1 MIREFI
7 GLLVGCALIAL
18 IQWAGS
24 PSSSQKS
31 GPIVALAPSNSTG
44 VPDVTSE
51 MVEIPGGE
59 FLMGVDGTGSD
70 SPRHTVRLHS
80 FLMDRTEVTCRA
92 YLSFCEATGHHLPF
106 FWNRPGFHCGDQYP
120 DYPVVGISWHD
131 AQAYAEW
138 AGKRLPTEAE
148 WEYAAKG
155 GHDDWKYPHGNQLS
169 PADGNYGN
177 SELGGSVRVGSY
189 QPNGYGLVDMMGN
202 VVEWVMDRYGDTYY
216 GESPEWSPEGPIT
229 GRFRV
234 IRGGG
239 WKSGPGC
246 VSIAHRNAL
255 PANWVDFNVGFRCV
269 RDMPEHDASSK

>member
-7 GLLVGCALIAL
+7 GLLAGCALIAL

-24 PSSSQKS
+24 PASKRNPGRLEVPARWDRAGIAEELSQ
-31 GPIVALAPSNSTG
+31 
-44 VPDVTSE
+44 
-51 MVEIPGGE
+51 MVVIPGGS
-59 FLMGVDGTGSD
+59 FLMGVEGTGSD
-70 SPRHTVRLHS
+70 SPKHLVHLHS
-80 FLMDRTEVTCRA
+80 FLMDRTEVTCRS
-92 YLSFCEATGHHLPF
+92 YLSFCQATGHHLPF
-106 FWNRPGFHCGDQYP
+106 FWNRPGFNCGEQYP

-148 WEYAAKG
+148 WEYAARG
-155 GHDDWKYPHGNQLS
+155 GHVDWKYPHGNELT
-169 PADGNYGN
+169 PADGNYGS
-177 SELGGSVRVGSY
+177 SELDGTVRVGSY
-189 QPNGYGLVDMMGN
+189 PPNGYGLFDMMGN
-202 VVEWVMDRYGDTYY
+202 VVEWVRDRYGETYY
-216 GESPEWSPEGPIT
+216 GESPEWSPEGPDT

-255 PANWVDFNVGFRCV
+255 PSNWVDFNVGFRCV
-269 RDMPEHDASSK
+269 RDIPEQDAPSK